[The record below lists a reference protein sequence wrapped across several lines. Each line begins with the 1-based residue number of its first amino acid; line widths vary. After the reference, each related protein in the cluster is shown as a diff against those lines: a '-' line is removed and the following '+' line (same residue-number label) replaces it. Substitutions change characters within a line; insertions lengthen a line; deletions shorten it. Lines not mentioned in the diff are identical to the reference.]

1 MLSFI
6 ARKNES
12 TGRRVLLSVMD
23 IPIMTRSVKT
33 WISII
38 KKIVPIVW
46 LVIMMEE
53 VLLIYG
59 LFVR

>member
-12 TGRRVLLSVMD
+12 TGQRVLLSVMD